1 MNININTIYY
11 ISLYDFVTN
20 NIDKIEIIKT
30 KYTNLLSMLTITPEL
45 NNDVFIN
52 ILNNINKNSL
62 IYIAY
67 IYDINNLEFNI
78 IGSGTILIEHKFI
91 HGGMNVG
98 HIEDIVVHTSY
109 RKMGISQTILDKLKE
124 FAKNNNCYKIILDCK
139 ESVTNVYKKN
149 NFEINNLQMS
159 YYF

>member
-1 MNININTIYY
+1 MNINNIYY
-11 ISLYDFVTN
+11 TSLYDLVTN

-30 KYTNLLSMLTITPEL
+30 KYINLLTMLTITTKL
-45 NNDVFIN
+45 DNNLFVN

-62 IYIAY
+62 IYIAC
-67 IYDINNLEFNI
+67 INDINDIENFEI

-98 HIEDIVVHTSY
+98 HIEDIVIHEKY

-139 ESVTNVYKKN
+139 DSVVSVYKKN
-149 NFEINNLQMS
+149 NFEITGLHMS
-159 YYF
+159 HYF